1 MKVLKASCE
10 QIGFVESLVRSR
22 DGVYLVARGD
32 NVKLWR
38 VQREFEPVVTI
49 REYEVATR
57 GYWPVTVKFEY
68 AVSEN
73 RASMNMSR
81 KGLDR
86 LKEILPEVFGKV
98 GEQEG
103 EEEFEVN
110 RPLQPTKPE
119 VAEHAG

>member
-10 QIGFVESLVRSR
+10 QIGFVESLLRSR

-57 GYWPVTVKFEY
+57 GFFPVTVKFEY
-68 AVSEN
+68 IITEN

-86 LKEILPEVFGKV
+86 LKEILPELFGKV

-103 EEEFEVN
+103 EEELEVS
-110 RPLQPTKPE
+110 RSFPPTKSE
-119 VAEHAG
+119 VAEHTG

>member
-1 MKVLKASCE
+1 MKVLKNSCE
-10 QIGFVESLVRSR
+10 QIGFVESLVRCR

-57 GYWPVTVKFEY
+57 GFFPVTVKFEY
-68 AVSEN
+68 NMLEN
-73 RASMNMSR
+73 RASMNLSR

-98 GEQEG
+98 GNQDG
-103 EEEFEVN
+103 EEDFEVN
-110 RPLQPTKPE
+110 RPMESAKSEATKP
-119 VAEHAG
+119 VG

>member
-10 QIGFVESLVRSR
+10 QIGFVESLLRSR

-57 GYWPVTVKFEY
+57 GFFPVTVKFEY
-68 AVSEN
+68 VITEN

-86 LKEILPEVFGKV
+86 LKEILPELFGKV

-103 EEEFEVN
+103 EEELEVS
-110 RPLQPTKPE
+110 RSFPPTKSE
-119 VAEHAG
+119 VAEHTG